1 MKPSERRALLA
12 ERQAQ
17 REAEERERE
26 RQRAERAAAVE
37 RGETAPERDEAELF
51 AANEK
56 PRRKKERAES
66 DGHHRESFW
75 SNNARLIAFVVTT
88 VVVLFVV
95 GPLGYD
101 IYLNVSDALSQGNR
115 VEGVAMEIDDVYFIA
130 ENGDAIKW
138 SSFEKF
144 QYTDYGGE
152 REFPIEGTDLTLRV
166 GKSSESA
173 YPEYVRLIHY
183 KSGDLIKEIRTVSI
197 YKIEEFIEDHAK

>member
-37 RGETAPERDEAELF
+37 RGETAPERDEADRY
-51 AANEK
+51 ATSEK
-56 PRRKKERAES
+56 TRRKKKRAES

-115 VEGVAMEIDDVYFIA
+115 VDGVDMTVEDVYFIA

-138 SSFEKF
+138 SSFENFK
-144 QYTDYGGE
+144 YTDYGGE